1 MAVPRGIKKPCPNNC
16 GRDITTYNMRS
27 HLEACSGGTMT
38 VDTKEEYV
46 VRMLAD
52 GKTPTQIAIALNVAV
67 GTIRQKMTIMR
78 TKWGASTTAHL
89 MVILAREGQV

>member
-16 GRDITTYNMRS
+16 GREITTYNMRS
-27 HLEACSGGTMT
+27 HLEACSGGKMT
-38 VDTKEEYV
+38 IDTKEEYV

-52 GKTPTQIAIALNVAV
+52 GKTPRQIASALDVEV
-67 GTIRQKMTIMR
+67 GTVRQKMTIMR
-78 TKWGASTTAHL
+78 TKWGAATTAQL